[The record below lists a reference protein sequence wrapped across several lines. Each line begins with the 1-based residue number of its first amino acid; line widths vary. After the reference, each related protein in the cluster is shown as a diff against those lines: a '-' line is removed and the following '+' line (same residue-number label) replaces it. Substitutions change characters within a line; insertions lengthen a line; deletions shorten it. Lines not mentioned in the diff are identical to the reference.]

1 MVASSFANATNLDVL
16 ESKTSADV
24 NREEEVYA
32 VKESPPG
39 QASYSLQSYEDL
51 FPGFPLPADQPGQ
64 PGFAEDA
71 PPELIRAMKTNDGET
86 SVLCGASLGDNRI
99 SCGVHLF
106 DDPKS
111 GAPYVVPL
119 QDTGR
124 ALKAVIPQEVGGA
137 EDMAEDTGES
147 ITSLQSSGAFS
158 LFVPG
163 GPQGK
168 ETTSES
174 GQKMVEGSWTG
185 GTFERLSSFFKG
197 EFVRDCQQKAF
208 C

>member
-163 GPQGK
+163 GPQGAVK
-168 ETTSES
+168 WKTRARQRACAFLSAA
-174 GQKMVEGSWTG
+174 
-185 GTFERLSSFFKG
+185 GT
-197 EFVRDCQQKAF
+197 
-208 C
+208 